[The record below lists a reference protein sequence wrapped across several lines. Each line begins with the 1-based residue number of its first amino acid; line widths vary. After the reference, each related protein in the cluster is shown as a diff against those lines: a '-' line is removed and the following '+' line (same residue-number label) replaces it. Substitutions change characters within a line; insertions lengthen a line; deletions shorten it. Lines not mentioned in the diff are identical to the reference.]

1 MLGEHPK
8 FLPQDDATDGYLY
21 GEARGGVLA
30 LVEIP
35 HPYRGL
41 YLAAKLKNSDKPQ
54 LLYFNYI
61 CIYVLLRQSLIMI

>member
-1 MLGEHPK
+1 MLGEHPE

-41 YLAAKLKNSDKPQ
+41 YLAAKLHKNAGII
-54 LLYFNYI
+54 N
-61 CIYVLLRQSLIMI
+61 